1 MSGPA
6 RKIPVQFGL
15 LRMLVALCPGFGAA
29 VIGTAVIELAR
40 RFSYLPGEISP
51 AALYGIAAAGS
62 LSLAVLSGWL
72 DAMLNPA
79 LPKIDG
85 VISIPVLL
93 RSIAIFVAL
102 QIIVAPIMFA
112 GSAILLSQIRP

>member
-1 MSGPA
+1 MSGRA
-6 RKIPVQFGL
+6 RKMPVQFGL

-29 VIGTAVIELAR
+29 VIGTAVIQMAH
-40 RFSYLPGEISP
+40 RFSFLSGEISP
-51 AALYGIAAAGS
+51 AALYGIAAVVS
-62 LSLAVLSGWL
+62 LSLAVLFGWL

-79 LPKIDG
+79 LPKVDG
-85 VISIPVLL
+85 VISITVLL